1 MAEPDRLRCADA
13 LPHLLVGRDPRAGW
27 VVIET
32 HGRCGGLF
40 CDETAALRFARQAS
54 GGHEDMIE
62 FTERPL
68 DPFFSRAVP

>member
-1 MAEPDRLRCADA
+1 LADLDRLRCADE
-13 LPHLLVGRDPRAGW
+13 LPHLLVGRDCHAGW

-40 CDETAALRFARQAS
+40 CDETAALRFAKEAS

-68 DPFFSRAVP
+68 EPLFSQSAR